1 MALAQAED
9 SKRGTKENEYYDDDV
24 KGWGEVVESRIRCQR
39 LVGMMLV
46 DWLIG

>member
-1 MALAQAED
+1 MGLAQAED

-24 KGWGEVVESRIRCQR
+24 KGREVVESRIRCQR
-39 LVGMMLV
+39 VVEMMLV